1 MSNREKYLADQNSV
15 KQEGV
20 SRRQFLKFA
29 GIGAAAGFA
38 AMLIGNRGRGK
49 KQAPSAVGVAEDS
62 MFRPKDSASPRS

>member
-1 MSNREKYLADQNSV
+1 MADQTSG

-20 SRRQFLKFA
+20 TRRQFLKFA
-29 GIGAAAGFA
+29 GIGVAAGFA

-49 KQAPSAVGVAEDS
+49 KQAPPAGRVAEDS